1 MLQIKYGP
9 EIEDTR
15 RFLEILSEHKKVTFI
30 TTSSRSPYVE
40 KFGES
45 PKSSQLARKLS
56 ENLERRGVKVN
67 IIDATKL
74 EIKTVLDVLVK
85 FTVTIVEQRNLLLR
99 IRKRIQTVN
108 LDAGQAMILKMMSF
122 GKYPNL
128 SMRVKQLFSLD
139 HKDGEV

>member
-45 PKSSQLARKLS
+45 PKSSQLARNLA

-74 EIKTVLDVLVK
+74 EIKNCLGCVSVIT
-85 FTVTIVEQRNLLLR
+85 VEQKNQILKT
-99 IRKRIQTVN
+99 RKRILMVS
-108 LDAGQAMILKMMSF
+108 LDAGQATISRTMNF
-122 GKYPNL
+122 GRYLNL
-128 SMRVKQLFSLD
+128 SMKVRLLFSLVP
-139 HKDGEV
+139 KDGGA

>member
-1 MLQIKYGP
+1 MIQVKYGP

-15 RFLEILSEHKKVTFI
+15 RFLEVLSEHKKVTFV

-45 PKSSQLARKLS
+45 PKSSQLARNLA

-74 EIKTVLDVLVK
+74 NIKNCLGCVK
-85 FTVTIVEQRNLLLR
+85 KECDLCSIQNKNQLIVSVGRPLNLF
-99 IRKRIQTVN
+99 RK
-108 LDAGQAMILKMMSF
+108 
-122 GKYPNL
+122 
-128 SMRVKQLFSLD
+128 
-139 HKDGEV
+139 